1 MNDKFFQAEASS
13 ELFPCVFKDVESG
26 VYLAESKVPTSQSIG
41 HVQLVVDNNVLGA
54 LNESP
59 QMFKRL
65 AWTLGQNSTPT
76 GSVVSINPFWA
87 VAEQYL
93 SNPDNAF
100 SKIDAFAKHPGTM
113 GTFAP
118 GYANSILETVRTN
131 ESILREQI
139 GKLICYFFVMK
150 ELYHSKLTLH
160 QRADRWLEFYKNDIP
175 RLMVPYIL
183 GQLFFFGKDDSAMR
197 FKSTGRKVQ
206 DWAQGFLAIRS
217 KERGNPARW
226 IRNRLFDILPFQLLP
241 TMNWT
246 AHGGI
251 QSRLFVLSQ
260 DADVGECFFRIF
272 SWKGDQVQ
280 NTLWN
285 LHTNFS
291 CLNFPAYAEF
301 QQMAIGKLE
310 PRHVTE
316 DSEKLE
322 RLRRLVDVSIQLL
335 SPVNQQDMLSALNE
349 FQFFELLSHYE
360 SK

>member
-1 MNDKFFQAEASS
+1 MNDKVFQAEASS

-41 HVQLVVDNNVLGA
+41 NVQLVVDNNVLGA

-65 AWTLGQNSTPT
+65 AWTLGQDSTPT

-113 GTFAP
+113 GTFAS
-118 GYANSILETVRTN
+118 GYASSILETVRAN
-131 ESILREQI
+131 DSVLREQI

-160 QRADRWLEFYKNDIP
+160 QRVEQWLDFYKNDIP

-206 DWAQGFLAIRS
+206 DWGQGFLAIRS

-226 IRNRLFDILPFQLLP
+226 IRNRLFDILPFQMLP
-241 TMNWT
+241 TMNWG

-251 QSRLFVLSQ
+251 SSRLFVLSQ
-260 DADVGECFFRIF
+260 DADVGECFLRIF
-272 SWKGDQVQ
+272 SWNGDQYE
-280 NTLWN
+280 NALWK

-291 CLNFPAYAEF
+291 CLIFPAYEEF
-301 QQMAIGKLE
+301 QLRTFGRLE
-310 PRHVTE
+310 ARHITD
-316 DSEKLE
+316 DSQKTE
-322 RLRRLVDVSIQLL
+322 RLKNLVDVTIKFLPPS
-335 SPVNQQDMLSALNE
+335 SQQDLLTALNE
-349 FQFFELLSHYE
+349 FQFFGVLSHRDDE
-360 SK
+360 